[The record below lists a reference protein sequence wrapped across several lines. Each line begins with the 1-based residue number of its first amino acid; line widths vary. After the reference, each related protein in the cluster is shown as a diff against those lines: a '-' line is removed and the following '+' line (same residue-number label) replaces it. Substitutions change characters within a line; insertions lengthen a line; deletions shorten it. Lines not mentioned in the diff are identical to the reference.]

1 MDAQANALCSHFYR
15 NTKQNFRFT
24 SKIRTLLR
32 FPLGDIVITIRKRVC
47 RRRRQ
52 VKQPSKNEQKSHY
65 RYTKQKE
72 KTRICEKMTTEL
84 TNIKKQDT
92 HKNREANRVTL

>member
-1 MDAQANALCSHFYR
+1 MRCVHTSTETQN
-15 NTKQNFRFT
+15 KNFRFT

-52 VKQPSKNEQKSHY
+52 VKQPNKNEQKSHY

-84 TNIKKQDT
+84 TNIKKT
-92 HKNREANRVTL
+92 RHTKNREANRVTL

>member
-1 MDAQANALCSHFYR
+1 MRCVHTSTETQN
-15 NTKQNFRFT
+15 KNFRFT

-84 TNIKKQDT
+84 TNIKKKTRHTQKKT
-92 HKNREANRVTL
+92 EKQIG

>member
-1 MDAQANALCSHFYR
+1 MRCVHTSTETQN
-15 NTKQNFRFT
+15 KNFRFT

-84 TNIKKQDT
+84 TNIKKTRHTQKT
-92 HKNREANRVTL
+92 EKQIG

>member
-1 MDAQANALCSHFYR
+1 MRCVHTSTETQN
-15 NTKQNFRFT
+15 KNFRFT

-84 TNIKKQDT
+84 TNIKKNKT
-92 HKNREANRVTL
+92 HTKNREANRVTL

>member
-1 MDAQANALCSHFYR
+1 MRCVHTSTETQN
-15 NTKQNFRFT
+15 KNFRFT

-72 KTRICEKMTTEL
+72 KNSHLWKNDNRINKYKKKTRHTQKTEKQ
-84 TNIKKQDT
+84 IG
-92 HKNREANRVTL
+92 